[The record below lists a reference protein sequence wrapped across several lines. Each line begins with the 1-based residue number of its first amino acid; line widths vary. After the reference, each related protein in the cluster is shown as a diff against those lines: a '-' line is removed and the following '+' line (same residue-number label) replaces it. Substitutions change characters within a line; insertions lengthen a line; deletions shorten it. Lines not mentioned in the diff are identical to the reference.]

1 METWAPANVFPIEWE
16 FHSQVACEPTAS
28 CLAGQYMNV
37 DCSCSTNP
45 CDACPPGTL
54 CQNQPGYP
62 LLCLDCTCGA
72 CDADNNSCCD
82 FNERNNCKAN
92 SKASNTECNLQNGW
106 FSCKFKTW
114 GDEGHDCLLFL
125 CIFLPTIPLF
135 LQFLA
140 IDGTG
145 NTCSGVEI
153 SLHATPNGCG
163 CQPSETEPCTY
174 NPAERSLDDWC
185 YVCNADEL
193 VRGNTSGSDPCDVCK
208 ACLSNCH
215 SCVEGASSTAGMM
228 TCLASDAMNT
238 GNSDP
243 ECRENCSNV
252 CTKIQI

>member
-1 METWAPANVFPIEWE
+1 MPVHRVHYAKTSLAIPFSVLIVRVGHAMPTIYLAVISMNGTIARPTPKQATQSVTYRMAG
-16 FHSQVACEPTAS
+16 FHVSSRCRAMRDVIACYFFAYT
-28 CLAGQYMNV
+28 
-37 DCSCSTNP
+37 
-45 CDACPPGTL
+45 CPPFHFYFQL
-54 CQNQPGYP
+54 
-62 LLCLDCTCGA
+62 
-72 CDADNNSCCD
+72 
-82 FNERNNCKAN
+82 
-92 SKASNTECNLQNGW
+92 
-106 FSCKFKTW
+106 
-114 GDEGHDCLLFL
+114 
-125 CIFLPTIPLF
+125 
-135 LQFLA
+135 LA

-193 VRGNTSGSDPCDVCK
+193 VKGNSSGSDPCDVCK

-215 SCVEGASSTAGMM
+215 SCVEAASSTADMM

-238 GNSDP
+238 GNTDP

-252 CTKIQI
+252 CTKIQL